1 MAIQRLFQGDP
12 AKNSKLYLA
21 IGVISLVKAIAV
33 RNDPDRFRRELLDA
47 GLFIGVGI
55 VLQRYSKIKAEK
67 RAEISESV
75 PDWLAGEAGEP
86 GGLGA
91 TVKGRLGSEPEPEP
105 TLQERIQ
112 DAVGG
117 RL

>member
-12 AKNSKLYLA
+12 SRSSKLYLA
-21 IGVISLVKAIAV
+21 IGILSLVKAIAV
-33 RNDPDRFRRELLDA
+33 RKDPDRFRRELLDA

-75 PDWLAGEAGEP
+75 PDWLAGESGES

-91 TVKGRLGSEPEPEP
+91 TVKGRLSSEPEPEP
-105 TLQERIQ
+105 TLQDRVQ
-112 DAVGG
+112 DVV
-117 RL
+117 RKR